1 MSRIDRVHD
10 FARLHITGKPLILY
24 NIWNAGC
31 EKTTL
36 NFLLPEHV
44 LLSAGPLLQGDG

>member
-1 MSRIDRVHD
+1 MSRIDRAQD

-24 NIWNAGC
+24 NIRDAGY
-31 EKTTL
+31 EKTTP

-44 LLSAGPLLQGDG
+44 LLSAGPLFQGDG